1 MKKHFLL
8 LVILTLFPFIASNAV
23 GNKALSLQTS
33 SLLSEDELSYCIP
46 DANSRDSSTDRRLE
60 TITISGATSKGVASP
75 FSNTLNNYSQPEVY
89 LDVTNAI
96 ITATQEDELTVSW
109 TMRDDI
115 VWMHYYVYI
124 DYDHD
129 GIFNEDNEL
138 VSYTY
143 YNANGEGPSTN
154 SIGETVAPGV
164 AQTEAPVF
172 KIPAD
177 VLTGKTRLRLKVDW
191 NSKNPC
197 GNPDPGNLIGKNN
210 GTIVDY
216 TIDIQAKSVA
226 STSTI
231 TFPESITN
239 GTLTVTAGG
248 KDVISGE
255 KVENGT
261 ELIITATPEE
271 GYILDYLKVNDVALT
286 GNTYIVTED
295 AAITV
300 GFTKKAVAEENKAV
314 MIPKSEIT
322 YGSGTAYRLEFPEI
336 LLGDRDGGD
345 SDRKGKSFTISTWVN
360 LAELTGSKN
369 EGTGDGTVI
378 MGHGAQAH
386 MNHNG
391 SVFLC
396 AKPNGKLY
404 LGGGENNI
412 TGRDLDAD
420 ITIDTWIYLTIVYDN
435 NTQSVSVYKDGM
447 ILETVDMGHQ
457 LNLFNDDPAIFY
469 VGGVMFSGMC
479 DEFQYFNKA
488 LTAADVLTA
497 YNDPKGM
504 DGLTAL
510 YDFNSIA
517 EGTTGQFENKIKSS
531 DKADIKAV
539 FNKYTTRTIWEG
551 NELVSGNVTEFAPT
565 FAEGRNITVATY
577 YTVTLPTE
585 VANGT
590 LTVMNGE
597 TPLVAGDNQI
607 EEGTELTITA
617 TPTDGYTLDYLK
629 INDIPLTESTY
640 TVTKDAVITVA
651 FTEEVTEGAPKA
663 IHVPTSDGG
672 TKYQFRFDD
681 IVLGEHVNKVNNN
694 WDNGIVDRGDHRAR
708 NFTMSVWIK
717 PLNNKGEL
725 FGHAQAPYYGAQGTF
740 GVSVNSENQLVLKAR
755 AWIDG
760 GTCNG
765 IGNLPAAGNLE
776 IGQWAFL
783 TVAVDD
789 DAREIKLYKNGEL
802 LVTGDL
808 SKDEKN
814 VEAHG
819 IGLLADECVFFAGNG
834 EASCDVDEV
843 QVWNK
848 TLSPAEIAASMEGYV
863 DVPENLIAFY
873 KFDENSIENIPNQG
887 TGVACNAGL
896 VSGTIEW
903 QGNPYWANVYTCSP
917 IQATL
922 VDGHILPKF
931 AVNYVS
937 ETEHGSFV
945 IKNGDNVIAPGS
957 KVAQYTTLTVEETPA
972 EGYRTK
978 SIKVNGVEIEGNT
991 FVVNEEST
999 VTVEFTNKLT
1009 INYTVSGVGY
1019 FSAMNENDPSIS
1031 FNSGDEFEKNTS
1043 IVMLLSAQNGYELSS
1058 FTVNGKEEKESIN
1071 AAGVYTISKCQTD
1084 LDINVVFAKKQF
1096 NVTFSSNDFGTLIVK
1111 KNSTVIESNTPIEY
1125 ETELT
1130 IIAKPANQASLG
1142 AFTINGVD
1150 RLNDIKDALTMNITV
1165 TEAIDIKAEFIVPK
1179 RAITCN
1185 VTGNG
1190 TVKITDDKDNVYEN
1204 GVASIP
1210 NGANI
1215 ILTFIPEVGYQLNDF
1230 TFEGESLLE
1239 SVTENVFDFSNVD
1252 DDYTF
1257 DVVFTKITSL
1267 QNTSEDAVSV
1277 RYESG
1282 MLYVEGMN
1290 AGDKLDIYDITGKYI
1305 ETSTLAATNVTDLA
1319 NGCYLVR
1326 ISLGN
1331 TIKTV
1336 KFIKR

>member
-8 LVILTLFPFIASNAV
+8 LVILTLFPFIASNAI

-46 DANSRDSSTDRRLE
+46 DANSRKSPTDRRLE
-60 TITISGATSKGVASP
+60 TITISGATSKGIPSP
-75 FSNTLNNYSQPEVY
+75 FSNTLNNDPQPEVY
-89 LDVTNAI
+89 LDVTDAI
-96 ITATQEDELTVSW
+96 ITATKGDELTISW
-109 TMRDDI
+109 TFRNEI
-115 VWMHYYVYI
+115 SWMHYYVYI
-124 DYDHD
+124 DYDQD
-129 GIFNEDNEL
+129 GIFNEENEL

-154 SIGETVAPGV
+154 SIGETVEAGEGK
-164 AQTEAPVF
+164 TETPVF
-172 KIPAD
+172 TIPEN
-177 VLTGKTRLRLKVDW
+177 VLTGKTRLRLKIDW

-197 GNPDPGNLIGKNN
+197 GNPSPTNQIGGNN
-210 GTIVDY
+210 GTIIDY
-216 TIDIQAKSVA
+216 SIDIQAKSTVT
-226 STSTI
+226 TSTI
-231 TFPESITN
+231 SFPESIVN
-239 GTLTVTAGG
+239 GTLTVRAGD
-248 KDVISGE
+248 KDITNGE

-261 ELIITATPEE
+261 ELTIIATPAE
-271 GYILDYLKVNDVALT
+271 GYILDYLEVNNVTLT
-286 GNTYIVTED
+286 GNTYTVTED
-295 AAITV
+295 ADITV
-300 GFTKKAVAEENKAV
+300 GFVKKAVGEANKAIA
-314 MIPKSEIT
+314 IPQT
-322 YGSGTAYRLEFPEI
+322 SGRIGYRLQVPESI
-336 LLGDRDGGD
+336 LGDRSGGD
-345 SDRKGKSFTISTWVN
+345 TDRKGKSFTLSSWVN
-360 LAELTGSKN
+360 IDKFTNDNKN
-369 EGTGDGTVI
+369 KGNVI
-378 MGHGAQAH
+378 MGHGPQVH
-386 MNHNG
+386 MNYNG
-391 SVFLC
+391 SLI
-396 AKPNGKLY
+396 LSTTET
-404 LGGGENNI
+404 GELKVIAGASNNI
-412 TGRDLDAD
+412 NKTLSTN
-420 ITIDTWIYLTIVYDN
+420 ISLNTWTYLSLIYDN
-435 NTQSVSVYKDGM
+435 ETYKISIYKDGVLAGEEM
-447 ILETVDMGHQ
+447 QLSKELE
-457 LNLFNDDPAIFY
+457 LFGDDPCIFF
-469 VGGVMFSGMC
+469 VGGMGFSGFC
-479 DEFQYFNKA
+479 DELQFFNKA
-488 LTAADVLTA
+488 LSADEVQQA
-497 YNDPKGM
+497 YNAPKDM
-504 DGLTAL
+504 PNLTAL
-510 YDFNSIA
+510 YTFNSIDGDS
-517 EGTTGQFENKIKSS
+517 EGAFLNKATVANKVNEEAVFFKYTGNTSS
-531 DKADIKAV
+531 DPGLISGGVVESVPALVDGRVPA
-539 FNKYTTRTIWEG
+539 TT
-551 NELVSGNVTEFAPT
+551 N
-565 FAEGRNITVATY
+565 
-577 YTVTLPTE
+577 YTVTLPAET
-585 VANGT
+585 ANGT

-597 TPLVAGDNQI
+597 IPLTAGENLI
-607 EEGTELTITA
+607 TEGTILTITA
-617 TPTDGYTLDYLK
+617 TPVDGYILDYLK
-629 INDIPLTESTY
+629 INDIPLVESTY
-640 TVTKDAVITVA
+640 IVTENAVITVA
-651 FTEEVTEGAPKA
+651 FAEEATKSAPKA

-681 IVLGEHVNKVNNN
+681 IVLGEHVNGTNNSWQDGAIIN
-694 WDNGIVDRGDHRAR
+694 RGDNRAR

-717 PLNNKGEL
+717 PLNNNTGEL

-740 GVSVNSENQLVLKAR
+740 GVGINNENQLVLKAR
-755 AWIDG
+755 AWINE
-760 GTCNG
+760 GTCDG
-765 IGNLPAAGNLE
+765 IGNLPAGGNLE
-776 IGQWAFL
+776 IGQWVFL

-789 DAREIKLYKNGEL
+789 NAREIKLYKNGEL
-802 LVTGDL
+802 VVTGDL
-808 SKDEKN
+808 SKTGEDK
-814 VEAHG
+814 EAHG
-819 IGLLADECVFFAGNG
+819 IGLLQDECVFFVGNG

-863 DVPENLIAFY
+863 DIPENLIAFY

-903 QGNPYWANVYTCSP
+903 QGAPYWANVYTCSP

-937 ETEHGSFV
+937 ETEHGLFV
-945 IKNGDNVIAPGS
+945 IKNGDNIVAPGS
-957 KVAQYTTLTVEETPA
+957 EVAQYTTLTVEVTPA
-972 EGYRTK
+972 EGYKAR
-978 SIKVNGVEIEGNT
+978 SIKVNDVEIEGNT

-1009 INYTVSGVGY
+1009 INYTVSGTGS
-1019 FSAMNENDPSIS
+1019 FSAINEDDPDIE

-1043 IVMLLSAQNGYELSS
+1043 IMMLLKAEEGYELSS

-1071 AAGVYTISKCQTD
+1071 AAGVYTISNCQTD

-1111 KNSTVIESNTPIEY
+1111 KNSATIESNTPIEY

-1130 IIAKPANQASLG
+1130 IIAKPADQASLG

-1165 TEAIDIKAEFIVPK
+1165 TEAIDIKAEFFVPK

-1252 DDYTF
+1252 EDYTF

-1282 MLYVEGMN
+1282 MLYVDGMN